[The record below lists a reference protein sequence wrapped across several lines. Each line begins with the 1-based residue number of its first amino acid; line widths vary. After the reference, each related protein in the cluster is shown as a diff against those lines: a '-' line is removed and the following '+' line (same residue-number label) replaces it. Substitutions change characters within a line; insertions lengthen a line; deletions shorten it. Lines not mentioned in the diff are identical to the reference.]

1 MTTTHLL
8 NKPSII
14 VHGTL
19 TLLVLMFATWLT
31 LAHAISPTTSKPQSA
46 RNLALKKIPR
56 ISPYA
61 AFLQFKAGKAL
72 IVDAQHSRSHGRR
85 IAGAIHI
92 NGLAVRMGKTPLP
105 RLPSRGVELYFYCY

>member
-1 MTTTHLL
+1 MTTTYPP
-8 NKPSII
+8 KKSSII

-19 TLLVLMFATWLT
+19 TLLVLMFAACIT
-31 LAHAISPTTSKPQSA
+31 LAHAISPTASKPQSA
-46 RNLALKKIPR
+46 RNVALKNIPR

-72 IVDAQHSRSHGRR
+72 IVDAQHSGSHGRR